1 MLGFFLVVALLY
13 VFFSYYFAL
22 NDFLFWSCPP
32 PPRTSDGP
40 PHTENSLK
48 TIRSVGLS
56 ARRNN
61 LVIFLCYRWLQSGP
75 AMILDFPFVELRK
88 KHISQPPIPSAATRS
103 PPAFRKIRRILDS
116 FIYFLCLMNLFDV
129 VAGDYQC
136 VLQHF

>member
-1 MLGFFLVVALLY
+1 MIFCFEA
-13 VFFSYYFAL
+13 AH
-22 NDFLFWSCPP
+22 P

-61 LVIFLCYRWLQSGP
+61 LVIFLCYRWLQNFFFFFGLLYRYKSGP

-88 KHISQPPIPSAATRS
+88 KHISQPPIPSAATRF
-103 PPAFRKIRRILDS
+103 PPAFRKIRRILES